1 MSLGIEIKRSKLSP
15 ETQIAAL
22 FVGCT
27 DSRIEGFLVVRV
39 WQRGLAAAAA
49 AAAAAPA
56 AARAAAVVEGL
67 RFRVCMCSKP
77 RSLIKYKQR
86 DEDNKRKYSELH
98 ADRHTAEPTELSI
111 IKPFSFIALKS

>member
-39 WQRGLAAAAA
+39 WQRGLA